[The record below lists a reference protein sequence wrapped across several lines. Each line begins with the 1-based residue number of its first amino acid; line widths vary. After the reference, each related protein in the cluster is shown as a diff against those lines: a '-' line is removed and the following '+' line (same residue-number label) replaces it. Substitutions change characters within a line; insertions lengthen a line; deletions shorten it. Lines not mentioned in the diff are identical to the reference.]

1 MRKVLFLISFFL
13 IGFAA
18 KAQLKVIHFNAS
30 WNDANKVEWVSKLK
44 ECDIEFMDIAPNP
57 DIAKK
62 YGVVVVPTIII
73 FEYDEEV
80 HRYQADLSFK
90 LSATKEEVQEYIDE
104 LVLGDF

>member
-13 IGFAA
+13 IGFTA

-44 ECDIEFMDIAPNP
+44 ECDVEFIDIAPNP

-80 HRYQADLSFK
+80 YRYQADLSFK
-90 LSATKEEVQEYIDE
+90 LSATKEEVQDYIDE

>member
-1 MRKVLFLISFFL
+1 
-13 IGFAA
+13 
-18 KAQLKVIHFNAS
+18 
-30 WNDANKVEWVSKLK
+30 
-44 ECDIEFMDIAPNP
+44 MDIAPNP

-80 HRYQADLSFK
+80 YRYQADLSFK
-90 LSATKEEVQEYIDE
+90 LSATKEEVQDYIDE